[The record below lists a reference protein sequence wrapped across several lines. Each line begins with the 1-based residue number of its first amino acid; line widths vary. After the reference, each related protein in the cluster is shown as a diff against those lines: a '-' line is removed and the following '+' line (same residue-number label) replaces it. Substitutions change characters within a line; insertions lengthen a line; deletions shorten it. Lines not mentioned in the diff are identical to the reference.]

1 MRATTAVPAAIALAF
16 LAGAATGEDKPDDD
30 PVFRAL
36 SDELARAKTLSM
48 PKLDK
53 PYYVAGFAND
63 RDSWSTSASFG
74 ALSDEGG
81 GKSASTSTTVRVG
94 SKDLDQTNFS
104 DQFSFSWGGGFGGA
118 APVEPDYDALR
129 QALWLDFDSTYKGAT
144 EAIAKKR
151 AYLAANTV
159 KDRPPDFGDATVTEV
174 IEPRIKLVVDKAK
187 WKGVVKRVS
196 AVFRKYESLY
206 EGSASMNAWTSHQYF
221 VSSDPVRDRFGES
234 IASFSMYCATQAP
247 DGMPLS
253 LSYTA
258 QGRTEADLPDE
269 ATLVAAAD
277 ELAKKL
283 EALAKA
289 PPAEDYTGPVLFVGR
304 AADVFF
310 LNAVGGPLSDPRQD
324 LGDSRGGRLTDRLG
338 RRIAA
343 RSLVVRDDPTV
354 RDWKGKPLIGH
365 FPVDDDGVL
374 PQPIT
379 LLDAGV
385 LKTYYMSRIPT
396 KLIAKSNGHSRAGK
410 GMVGNLFVE
419 GKEAAP
425 RAELEKKLVQMCAEE
440 DLEYGMLVED
450 MGEGGGGRRRF
461 FFGGG
466 GGEGDLQLPAPNIA
480 WKVFKDGHKE
490 LVRGATFKP
499 AAYRVL
505 KDISALGDDPDVL
518 NTDFRGQRVS
528 VVAPSVLVEELE
540 MRRPEEEFTKPPHS
554 PRPKFGD

>member
-1 MRATTAVPAAIALAF
+1 MRATTALAAAFVLAF
-16 LAGAATGEDKPDDD
+16 LAGAAPAQEKPDDD
-30 PVFRAL
+30 AVFRAL
-36 SDELARAKTLSM
+36 ADELARAKTLSM

-53 PYYVAGFAND
+53 PYHVGAFAND
-63 RDSWSTSASFG
+63 RESWGASASFG
-74 ALSDEGG
+74 SIASEGG
-81 GKSASTSTTVRVG
+81 GKTASISTNVRVG
-94 SKDLDQTNFS
+94 SPDLDQTNFS
-104 DQFSFSWGGGFGGA
+104 DQFSFSFGGGFGGG

-159 KDRPPDFGDATVTEV
+159 KDRPPDFGEATVTEL
-174 IEPRIKLVVDKAK
+174 IQPRIKLSVDKAR
-187 WKGVVKRVS
+187 WKSAVKRVS
-196 AVFRKYESLY
+196 AVFREYASLQ
-206 EGSASMNAWTSHQYF
+206 EGDASMSAWTSHQYF
-221 VSSDPVRDRFGES
+221 VSSDPVRHRFGES
-234 IASFSMYCATQAP
+234 VATFSMSCSTQAD

-253 LSYTA
+253 LSFAA
-258 QGRTEADLPDE
+258 QGRTEADLPDDE
-269 ATLVAAAD
+269 KLVAAAHD
-277 ELAKKL
+277 LAKKL

-289 PPAEDYTGPVLFVGR
+289 PTAEDYTGPVLFVGR

-324 LGDSRGGRLTDRLG
+324 LGDSKGGRLTERLG

-343 RSLVVRDDPTV
+343 RTLVVRDDPTLAS
-354 RDWKGKPLIGH
+354 WKGKPLVGH

-396 KLIAKSNGHSRAGK
+396 KLVPKTNGHSRAGK

-419 GKEAAP
+419 GKETVP
-425 RAELEKKLVQMCAEE
+425 RADLEKRLVQMCAEE
-440 DLEYGMLVED
+440 DLEYGMVVED
-450 MGEGGGGRRRF
+450 MGESGGGRQRF

-466 GGEGDLQLPAPNIA
+466 GGEGDLQLPAPSLA
-480 WKVFKDGHKE
+480 WRIYKDGHKE
-490 LVRGATFKP
+490 LVRGATFK
-499 AAYRVL
+499 AAPYRVL
-505 KDISALGDDPDVL
+505 KDIVAVGDDPDLL

-540 MRRPEEEFTKPPHS
+540 MRRPEEEFSKPPYS
-554 PRPKFGD
+554 PRPKFGE